1 MSEGTSGHTSTEPA
15 RPHVCA
21 CVLLPCPGHRMYSS
35 VIGTEFGRLD
45 DGHVILFGVRC
56 RSTVVVDVVVV
67 VGTDG

>member
-1 MSEGTSGHTSTEPA
+1 MT
-15 RPHVCA
+15 CA

-45 DGHVILFGVRC
+45 DGHVILLGVRC

-67 VGTDG
+67 GTDG